1 MSNPEE
7 SAGGSSVYENTNG
20 MPMANGK
27 NLHMEVGFGD
37 IANRIIT
44 VGAVSRAEKIAT
56 FLDTNVPTKTITSH
70 RGFTTITGEYHGTPV
85 SIVSIGMGPSMMDF
99 FVRESRAVI
108 RGPMAIVRYVLVVN
122 TVACVYFLS
131 RFGTCGGLTH
141 EAAAGAIVIAAS
153 GSGYITRNPDAF
165 ANLYDGSAVDTNVKP
180 YNMHK
185 VCPADA
191 DLSNLVFS
199 ELVANDKLEEKY
211 IIRGTN
217 VTAESFYSS
226 QGRIDPG
233 YDDRNHD
240 IFQLVNEHY
249 PTATTFEMETFML
262 LHLAKC
268 SKVPIKASAAAI
280 VVANRPTGDVITGD
294 SLILHEAEGGRA
306 ILEAIVKI
314 AL

>member
-1 MSNPEE
+1 MSEADEKSQAAP
-7 SAGGSSVYENTNG
+7 VYQNTNG
-20 MPMANGK
+20 MPLSNGK

-44 VGAVSRAEKIAT
+44 VGAVGRAEKIAS
-56 FLDTNVPTKTITSH
+56 FLDKSIPIKTITSH
-70 RGFTTITGEYHGTPV
+70 RGFTTITGQYHGVEV
-85 SIVSIGMGPSMMDF
+85 SIVAIGMGPSMMDF

-108 RGPMAIVRYVLVVN
+108 NGPMAIV
-122 TVACVYFLS
+122 

-141 EAAAGAIVIAAS
+141 EAAAGSIVVAAS

-165 ANLYDGSAVDTNVKP
+165 VNLYDNTSTVDENVKP
-180 YNMHK
+180 YHMHK
-185 VCPADA
+185 IAPADE
-191 DLSNLVFS
+191 DLSHHVFS
-199 ELVANDKLEEKY
+199 ELRANNKLNEKF
-211 IIRGTN
+211 IIKGTN

-233 YDDRNHD
+233 FDDRNLD
-240 IFQLVNEHY
+240 IFTQVASHY

-268 SKVPIKASAAAI
+268 SKVTIKASAAAI
-280 VVANRPTGDVITGD
+280 VVANRPTGNVI
-294 SLILHEAEGGRA
+294 SSEILELHEVEGGRA
-306 ILEAIVKI
+306 VLEAIVKI

>member
-1 MSNPEE
+1 M
-7 SAGGSSVYENTNG
+7 YENTNG

-56 FLDTNVPTKTITSH
+56 FLDKDAPTKTITSH
-70 RGFTTITGEYHGTPV
+70 RGFTTITGEYKGVPV
-85 SIVSIGMGPSMMDF
+85 SIVAIGMGPSMMDF

-108 RGPMAIVRYVLVVN
+108 NGPMAIV
-122 TVACVYFLS
+122 

-141 EAAAGAIVIAAS
+141 ESVAGAIVVASS

-165 ANLYDGSAVDTNVKP
+165 SNLYDGGAADPNVKP
-180 YNMHK
+180 YNLHK
-185 VCPADA
+185 VCPADT

-233 YDDRNHD
+233 FDDRNQD
-240 IFQLVNEHY
+240 IFHLVSQHY

-314 AL
+314 SL

>member
-1 MSNPEE
+1 MAEQGENAH
-7 SAGGSSVYENTNG
+7 SAPVYQNTNG
-20 MPMANGK
+20 MPLANGK

-44 VGAVSRAEKIAT
+44 VGAVSRAEKIAS
-56 FLDTNVPTKTITSH
+56 FLDKNTPTRTITSH
-70 RGFTTITGEYHGTPV
+70 RGFTTITGEYHGVQV

-108 RGPMAIVRYVLVVN
+108 NGPMAIV
-122 TVACVYFLS
+122 

-141 EAAAGAIVIAAS
+141 EAAAGSIVVASS

-165 ANLYDGSAVDTNVKP
+165 VNCYDNSPVDTSVKA
-180 YNMHK
+180 YNMHR
-185 VCPADA
+185 VAPADA
-191 DLSNLVFS
+191 DLSQLMFS
-199 ELVANDKLEEKY
+199 ELRANEKLEEKY
-211 IIRGTN
+211 IIQGTN

-233 YDDRNHD
+233 FDDRNTD
-240 IFQLVNEHY
+240 IFQQVNAHY

-268 SKVPIKASAAAI
+268 SKVTIKASAAAI
-280 VVANRPTGDVITGD
+280 VVANRPTGNVISGD
-294 SLILHEAEGGRA
+294 SLELHEAEGGRS